1 MPRVMIINV
10 EEISWVA
17 LALTLQPQGWKVQG
31 VCSGREATEMLRLN
45 PPDAILC
52 DLDTPAQDDME
63 GLLQARRESALL
75 QVPFVVC
82 TTPNV
87 ETTPQFSAL
96 EADAVLY
103 KPFGR
108 NQLIDALEKPANL
121 VLPYR

>member
-1 MPRVMIINV
+1 MQRVMIISG

-31 VCSGREATEMLRLN
+31 ARTGREAIELLRLN

-52 DLDTPAQDDME
+52 DLDTPPQDDRE
-63 GLLQARRESALL
+63 SLLETRRESALL

-82 TTPNV
+82 TIRLV
-87 ETTPQFSAL
+87 ETDPRISEF
-96 EADAVLY
+96 EADAIVF

-108 NQLIDALEKPANL
+108 SQLIGALETSAKFLPA
-121 VLPYR
+121 